1 MNDPKTRAAVVDF
14 MSNREKIRYQA
25 VLAKA
30 KLLGI
35 PVRLD
40 GPGGKVSILYDFR
53 GEEPLYRTTFNANAA
68 ISSGANLLYPSPY
81 SLNGS
86 GVKVGVW
93 DGGSVRNTHR
103 EFTTIRVVKRNST
116 APLDDHATHVAGTVG
131 ASGFTASARGMAPN
145 VSIDSWDWNDDYTEM
160 TSSGAASATG
170 DASKIP
176 LSNHSYGYGATT
188 ADMGRYESESVQTD
202 SLAVSMPYYL
212 ICWAAGNEQDEL
224 IAKNGFQSITF
235 NGLSKNILTVG
246 AVNDAVSGGVRSPS
260 AGTMSSFSSWGP
272 CDDGRIKPDVV
283 ANWVSV
289 NSPIDTSD
297 SAYASYGGTSMATP
311 SATGAA
317 ALLTQLYA
325 R

>member
-1 MNDPKTRAAVVDF
+1 M
-14 MSNREKIRYQA
+14 
-25 VLAKA
+25 
-30 KLLGI
+30 
-35 PVRLD
+35 
-40 GPGGKVSILYDFR
+40 
-53 GEEPLYRTTFNANAA
+53 
-68 ISSGANLLYPSPY
+68 
-81 SLNGS
+81 
-86 GVKVGVW
+86 
-93 DGGSVRNTHR
+93 
-103 EFTTIRVVKRNST
+103 
-116 APLDDHATHVAGTVG
+116 
-131 ASGFTASARGMAPN
+131 
-145 VSIDSWDWNDDYTEM
+145 
-160 TSSGAASATG
+160 
-170 DASKIP
+170 
-176 LSNHSYGYGATT
+176 
-188 ADMGRYESESVQTD
+188 
-202 SLAVSMPYYL
+202 
-212 ICWAAGNEQDEL
+212 

-283 ANWVSV
+283 ANGVSV